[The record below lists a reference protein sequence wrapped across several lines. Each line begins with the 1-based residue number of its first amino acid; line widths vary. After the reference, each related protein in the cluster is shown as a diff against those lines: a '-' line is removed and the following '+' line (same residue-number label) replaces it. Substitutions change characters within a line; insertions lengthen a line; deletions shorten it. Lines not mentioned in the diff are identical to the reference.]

1 MRSIKGVSEM
11 IAKEGVVN
19 LDFQDLRSV
28 MENGGGVAMI
38 GLGEARGEGMAML
51 LLRRLCNLRYW
62 ILMFQMQEVL
72 W

>member
-1 MRSIKGVSEM
+1 M

-38 GLGEARGEGMAML
+38 GLGEATAEEGAEEAW
-51 LLRRLCNLRYW
+51 RP
-62 ILMFQMQEVL
+62 
-72 W
+72 